1 MRLIYL
7 LVNLF
12 INAPVGKE
20 SFYIEIVISKELN
33 KGVRLF
39 YNCRMLIGI

>member
-12 INAPVGKE
+12 INGKE

-33 KGVRLF
+33 KGVKLF
-39 YNCRMLIGI
+39 YNFRMLIGI